1 MLIVIQKMPN
11 EIIIPASAE
20 LLAADTTV
28 FSEFLSS
35 FGLPSD
41 NVIATDSERRI
52 IAQNLP
58 VFLNSLAPEEKKD
71 ARYLSKFVGA
81 SAIGLFDAGLNY
93 VWNEVILNLQRK
105 AVIYGLDLFFDAAVG
120 GDRRELYSS
129 EDDFRSLKDRVIIDT
144 FRKLELISH
153 VVYQKLEHILTMRN
167 EVAASH
173 PNVEQIGGYEL
184 LGWLQTCV
192 KEVLQD
198 RMSDSAI
205 QISSMVSNLK
215 QRTDPLDVGTIERF
229 NIESENLAPAHVH
242 NLLIT
247 IFGIFIADGT
257 GTALRAN
264 IATIA
269 PKIWSLSA
277 ESVKYRIGSRVDGFR
292 TNLQQQKL
300 EKSIEFLSVVDGLN
314 FESLPQ
320 REITLNKLSAR
331 LLETHFAWDN
341 FHNEP
346 PVMKEIL
353 SYIKRSED
361 IPSACLNGL
370 CRAVLRCRIGNGVS
384 YSGGVSSGGRAH
396 YEKFLGL
403 LDDTGVHECLI
414 LLGTPELLQK
424 LSHKQCSQ
432 HLPAV
437 ISSLRENLISD
448 RLKSALDM
456 LEGRLESPG
465 HVIVSREFKEVLHP
479 IRRG

>member
-1 MLIVIQKMPN
+1 MSN
-11 EIIIPASAE
+11 EISIPQSAE

-28 FSEFLSS
+28 FTAFLKS

-41 NVIATDSERRI
+41 NVIATDTERRI

-58 VFLNSLAPEEKKD
+58 AFLNELTTEEKQD

-105 AVIYGLDLFFDAAVG
+105 AVTYGLDLFFDAAVG
-120 GDRRELYSS
+120 VNRRDLYSK
-129 EDDFRSLKDRVIIDT
+129 EDDFRSLKDRIIIDT

-153 VVYQKLEHILTMRN
+153 VVYKKLEHILTMRN

-173 PNVEQIGGYEL
+173 PNVEQIGGFEL

-192 KEVLQD
+192 KDVLQD

-215 QRTDPLDVGTIERF
+215 ERTDPLDAATFERF
-229 NIESENLAPAHVH
+229 KVESENLAPAHIH

-247 IFGIFIADGT
+247 IFGIFVADGT
-257 GTALRAN
+257 AAALRQN
-264 IATIA
+264 IASIA
-269 PKIWSLSA
+269 PKVWSLSSEA
-277 ESVKYRIGSRVDGFR
+277 MKYRVGSRIDGYR
-292 TNLQQQKL
+292 TNLQQLKL

-320 REITLNKLSAR
+320 REIALTKLSDS
-331 LLETHFAWDN
+331 LLDAHYAWDN
-341 FHNEP
+341 FYNEP
-346 PVMKEIL
+346 PIIKEIL

-361 IPSACLNGL
+361 IPSTCINGL
-370 CRAVLRCRIGNGVS
+370 CYAVLRCRIGNGVS
-384 YSGGVSSGGRAH
+384 YSNGVSSGGSSL
-396 YEKFLGL
+396 YEEFLEL
-403 LDDTGVHECLI
+403 LDDNGVHECLI
-414 LLGTPELLQK
+414 LLGSPELLQK
-424 LSHKQCSQ
+424 LNNQRCSS

-437 ISSLRENLISD
+437 ITALRHNLISD
-448 RLKSALDM
+448 RLKSALDI
-456 LEGRLESPG
+456 LEENIESPG
-465 HVIVSREFKEVLHP
+465 EAITSRAFKEILHP
-479 IRRG
+479 IERI

>member
-1 MLIVIQKMPN
+1 
-11 EIIIPASAE
+11 
-20 LLAADTTV
+20 
-28 FSEFLSS
+28 
-35 FGLPSD
+35 
-41 NVIATDSERRI
+41 
-52 IAQNLP
+52 
-58 VFLNSLAPEEKKD
+58 
-71 ARYLSKFVGA
+71 
-81 SAIGLFDAGLNY
+81 
-93 VWNEVILNLQRK
+93 
-105 AVIYGLDLFFDAAVG
+105 
-120 GDRRELYSS
+120 
-129 EDDFRSLKDRVIIDT
+129 
-144 FRKLELISH
+144 
-153 VVYQKLEHILTMRN
+153 
-167 EVAASH
+167 
-173 PNVEQIGGYEL
+173 
-184 LGWLQTCV
+184 
-192 KEVLQD
+192 
-198 RMSDSAI
+198 MSDSAI

>member
-1 MLIVIQKMPN
+1 MPH

-28 FSEFLSS
+28 FTSFLAS

-41 NVIATDSERRI
+41 NVIATDGERRI

-58 VFLNSLAPEEKKD
+58 VFLNSLTREEKKD

-120 GDRRELYSS
+120 GDRRELYSN

-144 FRKLELISH
+144 FRKLELISN
-153 VVYQKLEHILTMRN
+153 VVYRKLEHILTMRN

-192 KEVLQD
+192 KDVLQD

-215 QRTDPLDVGTIERF
+215 QRTDPLDAATIERF

-247 IFGIFIADGT
+247 IFGIFVADGT
-257 GTALRAN
+257 DSPLRSN

-269 PKIWSLSA
+269 PKVWTLSSEA
-277 ESVKYRIGSRVDGFR
+277 VKYRIGSRVDGFR

-300 EKSIEFLSVVDGLN
+300 EKSIEFLGVVDGLN

-320 REITLNKLSAR
+320 REIALNKLSAR

-353 SYIKRSED
+353 SYIKRPED
-361 IPSACLNGL
+361 IPSACLSGVCL
-370 CRAVLRCRIGNGVS
+370 SVLRCRIGNGVS
-384 YSGGVSSGGRAH
+384 YCGGVSPGGRPH

-403 LDDTGVHECLI
+403 LNDTGVHECLI

-424 LSHKQCSQ
+424 LSHKQCSE

-437 ISSLRENLISD
+437 IVALRENLISE
-448 RLKSALDM
+448 RLKSALDL
-456 LEGRLESPG
+456 LETELESPG
-465 HVIVSREFKEVLHP
+465 HVIVSREFREVLHP